1 MLIKVDKQLLKLRSP
16 RQRPHPWMFKHPEQ
30 LALVANGIYP
40 ISSRKKRA
48 IASVHEHVFA
58 RRVDFVKGAVKMAK
72 AIRP

>member
-1 MLIKVDKQLLKLRSP
+1 
-16 RQRPHPWMFKHPEQ
+16 MFKHPEQ